1 MKNLFVFYLL
11 ILIPFGI
18 ILWLNNA
25 DLIDGMTF
33 AGLLLFY
40 ALIYRTF
47 TDGKKLVDKNIIA
60 KKDIWKMIIP
70 GSRLEYFKELYLK

>member
-11 ILIPFGI
+11 ILVPFGI
-18 ILWLNNA
+18 ILWLNKA

-40 ALIYRTF
+40 VLIYRTF
-47 TDGKKLVDKNIIA
+47 TGGKKLADKNIIA

-70 GSRLEYFKELYLK
+70 GNRLQYFKELYLK